1 MEGGKRVPNWGEL
14 VCEATEAIIRLTKQ
28 IEGIERAPSF
38 DEAVRYAPI
47 FYVAIETKLEELSLE
62 REGNRTKLR
71 IVR

>member
-1 MEGGKRVPNWGEL
+1 MEDGKRVPNWDEL
-14 VCEATEAIIRLTKQ
+14 VCKATEAIIRLTKQ
-28 IEGIERAPSF
+28 IEGIERAPTF
-38 DEAVRYAPI
+38 DQAVRYAPI